1 MNEITRRA
9 LLTRGSIGAAGA
21 IGMMAVP
28 NVARAAVA
36 DEPALTEAEREL
48 AAQSFVVHLRD
59 VSTGEFELLVGE
71 ESIVFTDNKL
81 VARMLRA
88 AR

>member
-28 NVARAAVA
+28 GVARAAVA
-36 DEPALTEAEREL
+36 DEPALTDAEREL

-59 VSTGEFELLVGE
+59 VSTGEFELLLGE
-71 ESIVFTDNKL
+71 ESIVFTDKRL